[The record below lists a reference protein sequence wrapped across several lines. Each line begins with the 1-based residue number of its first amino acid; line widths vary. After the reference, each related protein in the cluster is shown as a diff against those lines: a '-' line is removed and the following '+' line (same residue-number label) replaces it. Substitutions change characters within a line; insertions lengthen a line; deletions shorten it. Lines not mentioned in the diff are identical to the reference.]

1 MADTKKLQS
10 TQNTSTLSS
19 HRFLRGAFGATRAL
33 GGAFAG
39 ASMLGGAALVAAT
52 AGRAARVRG
61 TLVRVPFFI
70 PVAVVLLAT
79 LAGVLV
85 VILIAG
91 IFG

>member
-1 MADTKKLQS
+1 
-10 TQNTSTLSS
+10 
-19 HRFLRGAFGATRAL
+19 
-33 GGAFAG
+33 
-39 ASMLGGAALVAAT
+39 MLGGAALVAAT

-79 LAGVLV
+79 LAGMLV
-85 VILIAG
+85 VILITG